1 MLTIYYLVL
10 ACILAVGV
18 FISGV
23 YWRQIVARY
32 RKYRRALKRNSLAA
46 RVEQL
51 EMRVELH
58 TRKDGVYLNK
68 FDEMEIELQNVAEK
82 LVNKENN
89 KRAYVKRIVREYLEE
104 LSK

>member
-1 MLTIYYLVL
+1 MLIIYYLVL

-18 FISGV
+18 FMAGV
-23 YWRQIVARY
+23 YWKQIVARY
-32 RKYRRALKRNSLAA
+32 RKYRHKLKRNSLAV

-51 EMRVELH
+51 EKRVELH

-68 FDEMEIELQNVAEK
+68 FDEMEVGLQNVASK

-89 KRAYVKRIVREYLEE
+89 KKAYVKRIVREYLEE